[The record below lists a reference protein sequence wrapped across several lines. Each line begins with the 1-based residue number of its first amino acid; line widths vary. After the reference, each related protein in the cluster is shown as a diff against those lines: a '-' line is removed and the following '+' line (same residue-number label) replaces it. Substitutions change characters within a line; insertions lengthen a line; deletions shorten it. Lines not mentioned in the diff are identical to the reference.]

1 LEVTYLR
8 QHFNVQDEPNEIFQD
23 KLSVLDNL
31 KNVTE
36 SKKKKKNKNLKIL
49 TNFGLEG
56 PEWSQSLV
64 CSPRF

>member
-8 QHFNVQDEPNEIFQD
+8 QHFNVHDEPNEIFQD

-36 SKKKKKNKNLKIL
+36 RKKKEELKNTYK
-49 TNFGLEG
+49 F
-56 PEWSQSLV
+56 WS
-64 CSPRF
+64 